1 MLHGINL
8 SAVSLRS
15 DVFLQKATL
24 TSQQEKFWSIHVNA
38 QQWQK
43 KRTLSWFKL
52 KEPAISKRALSNTKM
67 RTKSKLHITDCGLKC
82 SLISYIQF
90 SNFVLFT
97 AGSKLVAHNNHR
109 WSILPVWHAPSFS
122 VLGMR
127 GPYFRCMKNKI
138 KAAAESC

>member
-24 TSQQEKFWSIHVNA
+24 TPQQEKFWSIHVNA

-122 VLGMR
+122 VLGTR